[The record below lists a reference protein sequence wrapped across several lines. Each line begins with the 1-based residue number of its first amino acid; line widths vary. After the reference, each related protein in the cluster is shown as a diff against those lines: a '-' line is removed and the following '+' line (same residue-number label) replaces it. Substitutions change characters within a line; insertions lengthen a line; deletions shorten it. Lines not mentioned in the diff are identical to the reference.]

1 MMTLLTS
8 YGTKHIISHALIH
21 PILHDPLL
29 QTSRRAAPMAEDD
42 LYDF

>member
-8 YGTKHIISHALIH
+8 YVIKHIISHALTY
-21 PILHDPLL
+21 PPLHDPLL